1 VLRLLYI
8 VGLGP
13 GDPDLISRRGWELLT
28 RNDLEVVLRTGKHPV
43 ADELRAQ
50 QYAFVT
56 YDGLYEGQDNFAQ
69 VYDAIVADVWDK
81 CEARDVVYA
90 VPGNPMVAESTV
102 PRLLDLGRQR
112 GLKTEV
118 VIAPSSLEAV
128 SMEIG
133 VDPAKG
139 LAIGDALDLELRLN
153 PNIGWLITQVYSRLV
168 AGDLKLRL
176 LGIYPPEHPIAVVRH
191 AGSAHSHVRSCELA
205 DLDRAEFT
213 HADTVY
219 IPPCPVARH
228 VGVAMEELVRVMHIL
243 HGAGGCPWDREQ
255 THHSLRPY
263 LIEETYE
270 VLAAIENND
279 ATELVEELGD
289 LLLQVVFHAQIA
301 REAGEFE
308 LFDSITAITE
318 KLKRRHPHV
327 FGQVEATTSCQ
338 VEENWR
344 RIKQLERAGQNKGWL
359 DSVPLS
365 LPSLLLAYKLQAR
378 AKQVGFDWPAIE
390 GAWQKVDE
398 ERRELQQAVE
408 IGEADSIAEEYGDV
422 LFSLV
427 NVGRFLK
434 VEPETALRAAAHK
447 FKKRFAWLEQLA
459 SSRGLIM
466 GECPLQELD
475 SLWDEAKVQEK

>member
-1 VLRLLYI
+1 MLYI

-13 GDPDLISRRGWELLT
+13 GDPGLISRRGWELVT
-28 RNDLEVVLRTGKHPV
+28 RRDAEVVLRTGKHPV
-43 ADELRAQ
+43 ADELRGQ
-50 QYAFVT
+50 GYSFGT
-56 YDGLYEGQDNFAQ
+56 YDSLYEGHDNFAQ
-69 VYDAIVADVWDK
+69 VYDAIVADVWHK
-81 CEARDVVYA
+81 CKTGDVVYA
-90 VPGNPMVAESTV
+90 VPGNPMVAESSV
-102 PRLLDLGRQR
+102 PRLLKLGRQQ

-118 VIAPSSLEAV
+118 VLAPSSLEAV
-128 SMEIG
+128 AMEIG
-133 VDPAKG
+133 LDATKG
-139 LAIGDALDLELRLN
+139 LAIGDALDLDLRIN
-153 PNIGWLITQVYSRLV
+153 PSCGWLITQVHSRLV

-176 LGIYPPEHPIAVVRH
+176 LDIYPPEHPIAVVRH
-191 AGSAHSHVRSCELA
+191 AGSAQSHIRACELA

-219 IPPCPVARH
+219 IPPCLAARH
-228 VGVAMEELVRVMHIL
+228 VGLAMEELARVMHAL

-279 ATELVEELGD
+279 AVELAEELGD

-308 LFDSITAITE
+308 LFDSIIGITE

-327 FGQVEATTSCQ
+327 FGQVQAITSLQ

-344 RIKQLERAGQNKGWL
+344 RIKQVERAGQNKGWL

-378 AKQVGFDWPAIE
+378 AKQVGFDWPTIE

-398 ERRELQQAVE
+398 EVRELQRAIEV
-408 IGEADSIAEEYGDV
+408 GAPDSITEEYGDV

-434 VEPETALRAAAHK
+434 VEPETALRAAALK

-459 SSRGLIM
+459 AARGLVM
-466 GECPLQELD
+466 GECTLQELD
-475 SLWDEAKVQEK
+475 RLWDEAKAKEI

>member
-1 VLRLLYI
+1 MLYI

-13 GDPDLISRRGWELLT
+13 GDPGLISRRGWELLT
-28 RNDLEVVLRTGKHPV
+28 RRDLEIVLRTGKHPV
-43 ADELRAQ
+43 ADELREQ
-50 QYAFVT
+50 GYAFVT
-56 YDGLYEGQDNFAQ
+56 YDGLYECQDSFTQ
-69 VYDAIVADVWDK
+69 VYDAIIADVWRK
-81 CEARDVVYA
+81 CETEDVVYA

-102 PRLLDLGRQR
+102 HRLLDGGRQR
-112 GLKTEV
+112 GLEIEV
-118 VIAPSSLEAV
+118 VLAPSSLEAV
-128 SMEIG
+128 AMEVG
-133 VDPAKG
+133 FDPAKG
-139 LAIGDALDLELRLN
+139 LAIGDALDLDLRPN
-153 PNIGWLITQVYSRLV
+153 PSFAWLITQVHSRLV

-176 LGIYPPEHPIAVVRH
+176 LDIYPPEHPITVVRH
-191 AGSAHSHVRSCELA
+191 AGSEQRHIRACELA

-219 IPPCPVARH
+219 LPPCPAARH
-228 VGVAMEELVRVMHIL
+228 VGVAMENLARVMHTL
-243 HGAGGCPWDREQ
+243 HGTGGCAWDREQ

-279 ATELVEELGD
+279 AVELAEELGD

-308 LFDSITAITE
+308 LFDSITGITE

-327 FGQVEATTSCQ
+327 FAQVKAMNSNQVED
-338 VEENWR
+338 NWR
-344 RIKQLERAGQNKGWL
+344 RIKQAERAGQNKGWL

-378 AKQVGFDWPAIE
+378 AKQVGFDWPTIE

-398 ERRELQQAVE
+398 EMRELQRAVE
-408 IGEADSIAEEYGDV
+408 DGESSSIALEYGDV

-434 VEPETALRAAAHK
+434 VEPETALRDAAYK
-447 FKKRFAWLEQLA
+447 FKKRFAWLEKLA
-459 SSRGLIM
+459 AARGLVM
-466 GECPLQELD
+466 AECNLQELD
-475 SLWDEAKVQEK
+475 SLWDEAKAKEK